1 MMSFIYTTVW
11 PGVSQDRQKV
21 LRTVLHNPPF
31 RIRCPEDLVL
41 NGSRLGSTVLT
52 YVDGEL
58 KKRGQPVLTTAE
70 RAQYMVFVDTHCPV
84 TTSAETFETPS
95 SVYKPAEKKRFV
107 DGRVDE

>member
-1 MMSFIYTTVW
+1 MMSYVYTTVW
-11 PGVSQDRQKV
+11 PGVAQDRQKV

-58 KKRGQPVLTTAE
+58 KKRGQPALTRDE
-70 RAQYMVFVDTHCPV
+70 RAQYMVFVETQCPV
-84 TTSAETFETPS
+84 TTSAGTFETPS
-95 SVYKPAEKKRFV
+95 SAYKPAEKKRFV
-107 DGRVDE
+107 GDDLQ